1 MFNEFCTFALT
12 MSTVIYP
19 SPIFGPIHSRRLG
32 ISLGINL
39 QPADGKVCTFDCIYC
54 ECGFN
59 SDHRPTLPRPSRQL
73 VAQKLEEQLQKMVA
87 EGQLP
92 DVLTFA
98 GNGEPTGH
106 PHFAEI
112 IDDTIRLRDQYCP
125 NAKVCVLSNST
136 MIHRPEV
143 HDALMRVDDN
153 ILKLDTVDPTYI
165 NKVDRPTGHYD
176 VQQIIEHMKSFH
188 GHIIIQ
194 TMFMRGTLNVQ
205 SAKFKVQSSK
215 FNVDNTGEEFV
226 SPWLEVVKQI
236 KPQQVM
242 VYTID
247 RETPAQGLEK
257 ASREQLDAIRDRVI
271 AAGIP
276 CTASY

>member
-1 MFNEFCTFALT
+1 

-19 SPIFGPIHSRRLG
+19 SPIFGPVHSRRLG

-59 SDHRPTLPRPSRQL
+59 KDRRPTLPRPSRQL

-87 EGQLP
+87 DKQLP

-98 GNGEPTGH
+98 GNGEPTSH

-125 NAKVCVLSNST
+125 DAKVCVLSNAT
-136 MIHRPEV
+136 MTHRPQV

-153 ILKLDTVDPTYI
+153 ILKLDTVNPDYI
-165 NKVDRPTGHYD
+165 RLVDRPVGHYD
-176 VQQIIEHMKSFH
+176 VRQIIDNLKAFH
-188 GHIIIQ
+188 GHVIIQ
-194 TMFMRGTLNVQ
+194 TMFMRGAL
-205 SAKFKVQSSK
+205 SPSSL
-215 FNVDNTGEEFV
+215 NVDNTGEEYV
-226 SPWLEVVKQI
+226 GPWLEVVKQI

-271 AAGIP
+271 ALGIP
-276 CTASY
+276 CSASY

>member
-1 MFNEFCTFALT
+1 

-59 SDHRPTLPRPSRQL
+59 KDRRPTLPRPSRQL

-98 GNGEPTGH
+98 GNGEPTAH

-112 IDDTIRLRDQYCP
+112 IDDTIRLRNQYCP
-125 NAKVCVLSNST
+125 HAKVCVLSNST

-143 HDALMRVDDN
+143 HDALLRVDDN

-165 NKVDRPTGHYD
+165 NKVDRPTGSYD
-176 VQQIIEHMKSFH
+176 VHQIIERMKAFN

-194 TMFMRGTLNVQ
+194 TMFMRGAL
-205 SAKFKVQSSK
+205 SPSSL
-215 FNVDNTGEEFV
+215 NVDNTGEEYV
-226 SPWLEVVKQI
+226 GPWLEVVK
-236 KPQQVM
+236 
-242 VYTID
+242 
-247 RETPAQGLEK
+247 PAQGLEK

>member
-1 MFNEFCTFALT
+1 

-39 QPADGKVCTFDCIYC
+39 LPADGKVCSFDCIYC

-59 SDHRPTLPRPSRQL
+59 KDHRPTLPRPSREL
-73 VAQKLEEQLQKMVA
+73 VEQKLEEQLQKMVA
-87 EGQLP
+87 EEQLP

-98 GNGEPTGH
+98 GNGEPTSH
-106 PHFAEI
+106 PDFAEI
-112 IDDTIRLRDQYCP
+112 IDDTIHLRDKYCP

-143 HDALMRVDDN
+143 HNALMRVDDN
-153 ILKLDTVDPTYI
+153 ILKLDTIDPTYI

-176 VQQIIEHMKSFH
+176 VQQIIKHMKAFN
-188 GHIIIQ
+188 GHVIIQ
-194 TMFMRGTLNVQ
+194 TMFMRGRTDGEKE
-205 SAKFKVQSSK
+205 S
-215 FNVDNTGEEFV
+215 VDNTGEEFV

-247 RETPAQGLEK
+247 RETPVKGLEK

-276 CTASY
+276 CSASY

>member
-1 MFNEFCTFALT
+1 MCGEIFVPLHFERIINITD
-12 MSTVIYP
+12 MSTIIYP

-39 QPADGKVCTFDCIYC
+39 LPADGKVCTFDCIYC

-59 SDHRPTLPRPSRQL
+59 KDHRPTLPLPTREEVASR
-73 VAQKLEEQLQKMVA
+73 LEQQLQQMVQ
-87 EGQLP
+87 EQQLP

-98 GNGEPTGH
+98 GNGEPTSH

-125 NAKVCVLSNST
+125 KAKVCVLSNST
-136 MIHRPEV
+136 MIHRQSV

-153 ILKLDTVDPTYI
+153 ILKLDTIDPSYI
-165 NKVDRPTGHYD
+165 NKVDRPTGTYD
-176 VQQIIEHMKSFH
+176 VQQIIERMKAFH

-194 TMFMRGTLNVQ
+194 TMFMRGTVEGA
-205 SAKFKVQSSK
+205 S
-215 FNVDNTGEEFV
+215 VDNTGEEYV
-226 SPWLEVVKQI
+226 GPWLEAVKTIQ
-236 KPQQVM
+236 PQQVM

-247 RETPAQGLEK
+247 RETPAQGLQK

-276 CTASY
+276 CSASY